1 MKSPVAYFR
10 WGFSY
15 SYSSICSRSI
25 PAVPRQPI
33 LPACCLIGI
42 CYRYV
47 GRVSFRHSGCDR
59 PHRIAIAHTR
69 LQTVGINVTGY
80 VCIQFG
86 DRLHIRTTQRV
97 FENLIALN
105 IACGRLIPG

>member
-1 MKSPVAYFR
+1 MQTGLVNDSYFWPIPVA
-10 WGFSY
+10 
-15 SYSSICSRSI
+15 SSGL
-25 PAVPRQPI
+25 VPSGHQNF
-33 LPACCLIGI
+33 
-42 CYRYV
+42 YV

-80 VCIQFG
+80 VCIQLG

-105 IACGRLIPG
+105 IACGRLIPC